1 MAATA
6 SSRRILSLWCSRWAV
21 ELLCRRHR
29 PDAAPL
35 ALIASVQGVPR
46 VVACGRSAEAAG
58 VQPGMALADARAVVP
73 GLRVFPDAPKRRAK
87 ALAGL
92 AEWATRF
99 TPWAATDGEDGLML
113 DVTGCAHLFGGEA
126 ALLDRLLAGLETLGF
141 GGRAALS
148 ATAGAAWAVARFGG
162 EAAAVVSE
170 GGDRA
175 ALLPLPVAA
184 LRLPPTVV
192 SGLGRLGLRT
202 VGDLLALP
210 RGPLADRFGPV
221 LGDRIDRALGTAAE
235 PVSPRRPVAPFLVQ
249 RAFADPILTP
259 DSITAVLDDLLGEL
273 CAVLGA
279 RGRGVRRLDLRLFR
293 VDRGRRTLSVGTGRA
308 VRDPRHLARLFAESL
323 PTIDPGFG
331 IEVMR
336 LEAAATDALPVQQID
351 FSGQVAAEDD
361 VALVVDRVVNRLG
374 AVGAR
379 RYAAAESYWPERAAV
394 AVAPLASPAP
404 RTWLA
409 RPRPPRLFPTPEPI
423 EAMAMLPDAPPVLF
437 RWRGRRH
444 RVRRAEGPER
454 LSPEWWRDDA
464 RARDYYRVED
474 ETGARFWLYR
484 DGLVRDGDPPRWY
497 MHGLLG

>member
-35 ALIASVQGVPR
+35 ALIAPVQGVPR

-99 TPWAATDGEDGLML
+99 IPWAATDGEDGLML

-279 RGRGVRRLDLRLFR
+279 RGRGVRPPRPPPVPGRPRPAHAFGRHRSRGARSPPSRAPVRRIPPHHRSRLRHRGHASGSGGDRRPAGAADRLLGAGG
-293 VDRGRRTLSVGTGRA
+293 GRRRRRPRRRPGGQPPGCGRRPPLCRRRELLA
-308 VRDPRHLARLFAESL
+308 GARRRRRGAAGIAGSAHLARPPAS
-323 PTIDPGFG
+323 
-331 IEVMR
+331 
-336 LEAAATDALPVQQID
+336 AAPVPHPRTDRSDGDAPRC
-351 FSGQVAAEDD
+351 AA
-361 VALVVDRVVNRLG
+361 G
-374 AVGAR
+374 AV
-379 RYAAAESYWPERAAV
+379 P
-394 AVAPLASPAP
+394 
-404 RTWLA
+404 LA
-409 RPRPPRLFPTPEPI
+409 RPPPPR
-423 EAMAMLPDAPPVLF
+423 AP
-437 RWRGRRH
+437 R
-444 RVRRAEGPER
+444 RRA
-454 LSPEWWRDDA
+454 
-464 RARDYYRVED
+464 RAPVS
-474 ETGARFWLYR
+474 
-484 DGLVRDGDPPRWY
+484 
-497 MHGLLG
+497 